1 MRSLIKTRETSPL
14 PDPGMISA
22 LDVASARRIAA
33 DIFNGY
39 GLSVPGYLIR
49 SDSNKKLSLD
59 VPGYQGIAGLTLTPA
74 THGPATSCAFFKHC
88 KDLCVLT
95 HGRGAF
101 ESVIK
106 ARSARVS
113 LLMEAPEAASVLLA
127 HDIDRYSRAWDRWG
141 LRLNVA
147 SDLAWEIAAPWLI
160 ERARLGG
167 ASIYDYSKRWDR
179 DPDPLPGYRLTF
191 SAAGHSIEE
200 ITGKV
205 STGANVA
212 IVLPIERGYPL
223 PDRWHDLEVIDGD
236 LHDLRAL
243 DPRGVIVG
251 LRAKGKAI
259 HSIGSKLIYEV
270 AS

>member
-1 MRSLIKTRETSPL
+1 MRSLIKIREASPL
-14 PDPGMISA
+14 PDPGPISA
-22 LDVASARRIAA
+22 LDVANARRIAA
-33 DIFNGY
+33 DIFRAY
-39 GLSVPGYLIR
+39 DQAVPGYLIR
-49 SDSNKKLSLD
+49 SEVNKKLSLEI
-59 VPGYQGIAGLTLTPA
+59 PGVSGIAGLTLTPA
-74 THGPATSCAFFKHC
+74 SHGPATTCAFFKHC

-106 ARSARVS
+106 ARSARVD
-113 LLMEAPEAASVLLA
+113 LLLNAPEAASILLA

-160 ERARLGG
+160 SRAITGG
-167 ASIYDYSKRWDR
+167 AAAYDYSKRWDR
-179 DPDPLPGYRLTF
+179 EPEPIAGYRLTY

-200 ITGKV
+200 ISDRVRSG
-205 STGANVA
+205 GNVA
-212 IVLPIERGYPL
+212 IVLPIDKGSPAPE
-223 PDRWHDLEVIDGD
+223 RWHDLPVIDGD
-236 LHDLRAL
+236 IHDFRAI
-243 DPRGVIVG
+243 DPRGVIVA

-259 HSIGSKLIYEV
+259 HSIGSKLLYEV

>member
-1 MRSLIKTRETSPL
+1 MRSLINIRERHPL
-14 PDPGMISA
+14 PDPGSISG
-22 LDVASARRIAA
+22 LDVANARRIAA
-33 DIFNGY
+33 DSFAAY
-39 GLSVPGYLIR
+39 GIKVPSYLIR
-49 SDSNKKLSLD
+49 SDSNKKLSLE
-59 VPGYQGIAGLTLTPA
+59 VPGYYGIAGLTLTPA
-74 THGPATSCAFFKHC
+74 AYGPATTCKFFTHC

-101 ESVIK
+101 ESVIR

-113 LLMEAPEAASVLLA
+113 LLMDQPEAASILLA
-127 HDIDRYSRAWDRWG
+127 HDVDRYSRSFAKWG

-147 SDLAWEIAAPWLI
+147 SDLAWEIASPWLI
-160 ERARLGG
+160 DRAIAGG
-167 ASIYDYSKRWDR
+167 AAVYDYSKRWDR
-179 DPDPLPGYRLTF
+179 DPEPVPGYRLTF

-200 ITGKV
+200 IAAKV

-212 IVLPIERGYPL
+212 VVMPIDKGSPV
-223 PDRWHDLEVIDGD
+223 PDRWHGMPVIDGD

-243 DPRGVIVG
+243 DPRGVIVT

-259 HSIGSKLIYEV
+259 HKIGSKLIYEV

>member
-1 MRSLIKTRETSPL
+1 MRSLIKIREAAPL
-14 PDPGMISA
+14 PDPGKISA
-22 LDVASARRIAA
+22 LDVANARREAA
-33 DIFNGY
+33 DIFRAY
-39 GLSVPGYLIR
+39 DQAVPGYLIR
-49 SDSNKKLSLD
+49 SEVNRKLSLE
-59 VPGYQGIAGLTLTPA
+59 VPGISGIAGLTLTPA
-74 THGPATSCAFFKHC
+74 SNGPATTCAFFKHC

-106 ARSARVS
+106 ARSARVD
-113 LLMEAPEAASVLLA
+113 LLMNAPEAASILLA

-160 ERARLGG
+160 SRAITGG
-167 ASIYDYSKRWDR
+167 AAAYDYSKRWDR
-179 DPDPLPGYRLTF
+179 EPEPIPGYRLTY

-200 ITGKV
+200 ISDRVRSG
-205 STGANVA
+205 GNVA
-212 IVLPIERGYPL
+212 IVLPIDKGYPA
-223 PDRWHDLEVIDGD
+223 PERWHDLPVIDGD
-236 LHDLRAL
+236 IHDFRAI
-243 DPRGVIVG
+243 DPRGVIVA

-259 HSIGSKLIYEV
+259 HSIGSKLLYEV

>member
-33 DIFNGY
+33 DIFKPY
-39 GLSVPGYLIR
+39 GLSVPGYIIR
-49 SDSNKKLSLD
+49 SDSNKKLSLE

-74 THGPATSCAFFKHC
+74 THGPATSCVFFRHC

-160 ERARLGG
+160 DRARLGG

-212 IVLPIERGYPL
+212 IVLPIEKGYPL

-259 HSIGSKLIYEV
+259 HSIGSKLLYEV